1 MSCRADA
8 TVDVWLDK
16 GNIAE
21 FVVYTED
28 SSGRTYVTDLSG
40 VTRGVVCIGSLTED
54 SDDDATIVWWT
65 DSVSSKTLPSGET
78 FTGDVV
84 RARLGQ
90 ITSLAEGVYSG
101 GELLL
106 YGTIESLVYD
116 DTTGPLVISDS
127 IQFNVL
133 DTCS

>member
-8 TVDVWLDK
+8 IVDVWLNK
-16 GNIAE
+16 GNVAE
-21 FVVYTED
+21 FAVYADTAT
-28 SSGRTYVTDLSG
+28 GRTYITDLSG
-40 VTRGVVCIGSLTED
+40 VTRGIICLGSLNID
-54 SDDDATIVWWT
+54 SDDDATLLWWT
-65 DSVSSKTLPSGET
+65 SSVTEKTLPDGEV

-90 ITSLAEGVYSG
+90 MTGLTEGVYTG

-106 YGTIESLVYD
+106 YGLIASTTYSS
-116 DTTGPLVISDS
+116 TTGPLVVSDS